1 MGGSVLALWGRQFLD
16 QPSKVLSTEASS
28 RARATPAEGE
38 RGKPTLVEAKHQEG
52 KEGRRLTGRRGFSC
66 PQAKAAPATQMEGGE
81 GKLLARMSLA
91 QGSLAASLVV
101 NNNNTVAAAATTVS
115 PSTTTITGSTTRIPG
130 DASATTA

>member
-101 NNNNTVAAAATTVS
+101 NNNNTNGFNS
-115 PSTTTITGSTTRIPG
+115 NFQNQGFNNQNQGFSNPG
-130 DASATTA
+130 FNNQN

>member
-1 MGGSVLALWGRQFLD
+1 MGEV
-16 QPSKVLSTEASS
+16 SS

-115 PSTTTITGSTTRIPG
+115 PSTTTITDSATLGSTTRTRDSTKTRASTRTRVLVTRITG
-130 DASATTA
+130 D